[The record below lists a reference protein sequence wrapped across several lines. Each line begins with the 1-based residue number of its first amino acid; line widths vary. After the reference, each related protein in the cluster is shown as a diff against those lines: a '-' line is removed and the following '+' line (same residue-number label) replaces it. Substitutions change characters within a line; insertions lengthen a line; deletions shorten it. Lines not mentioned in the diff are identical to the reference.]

1 MSRKL
6 PPFLSTLAAI
16 AAHVLLFVATGLLIK
31 YGSHPDLGAATWS
44 YRIYFDYASQAMQG
58 QVPYRDYL
66 VEYPILTF
74 PLFLI
79 PRLFVSDFA
88 SYCIAF
94 GAEMLL
100 FDVAAIVLIA
110 RHVAKTEGPERVA
123 GRLAWY
129 TVFCASLAPLV
140 VGRFELA
147 PMVFAFAA
155 ARWWFAGRNALGGL
169 TAGLGTL
176 MKVFP
181 GLVAAPALVWEVAQP
196 DLARTPLPL
205 GEGGRRPG
213 EGSDDARRGSPDPA
227 GGPTAGL
234 PPRVPSAPLWLTQV
248 RGTATFLLTVAAGM
262 AGWFLLGGPSVL
274 DSFRYHAARGLGIES
289 LYAGALLAWG
299 KLAGIDVPWV
309 IEHKAVH
316 LVPEWGSRLAA
327 LASPL
332 QAAALLVVLIQF
344 RRRGMA
350 EGVRYAGAA
359 VLASLVTA
367 KVLSPQ
373 YLVWLFP
380 FVVVLG
386 GWTGSRTRWLF
397 LFVCVTT
404 ALIYPGPGFAL
415 VLIHEPVAI
424 LLLNLRNALLLA
436 LLALL
441 LFGPGAEA
449 SEESHPSETNGE
461 SVQPGSRRCSF
472 YPLVASCWRRAQRA
486 YAGRRQ

>member
-6 PPFLSTLAAI
+6 SPFLFTLVAV
-16 AAHVLLFVATGLLIK
+16 AAHVVLFVATGLLIK
-31 YGSHPDLGAATWS
+31 YGSHPDLGAASWS
-44 YRIYFDYASQAMQG
+44 YRIYYDYASQAMQG

-74 PLFLI
+74 PLFLV

-88 SYCIAF
+88 RYCIAF

-100 FDVAAIVLIA
+100 FDIAAIVLIA

-123 GRLAWY
+123 GGLAWY

-147 PMVFAFAA
+147 PMVLAFAA
-155 ARWWFAGRNALGGL
+155 ARWWFAGRNVLGGL

-181 GLVAAPALVWEVAQP
+181 GLVAAPALVWEVSRLRALNGCPSRARRGSP
-196 DLARTPLPL
+196 DPAGRPTEGLPPRN
-205 GEGGRRPG
+205 GCPSR
-213 EGSDDARRGSPDPA
+213 ARRGSPDPA
-227 GGPTAGL
+227 GGPTEGL
-234 PPRVPSAPLWLTQV
+234 PPDVVSAPLRLMRL
-248 RGTATFLLTVAAGM
+248 RGTATFFLTVAVGM
-262 AGWFLLGGPSVL
+262 AGWFLLGGSNVL

-299 KLAGIDVPWV
+299 KLAGIDIPWV

-332 QAAALLVVLIQF
+332 QAAALLLVLIQF

-386 GWTGSRTRWLF
+386 GWTGSRARWLF
-397 LFVCVTT
+397 LFVCLTT
-404 ALIYPGPGFAL
+404 ALIYPGPGFVQIL
-415 VLIHEPVAI
+415 DQQAI
-424 LLLNLRNALLLA
+424 AISLLNLRNILLPA

-441 LFGPGAEA
+441 LFGPGAQE
-449 SEESHPSETNGE
+449 SEPAHVSAPIHAPFP
-461 SVQPGSRRCSF
+461 PG
-472 YPLVASCWRRAQRA
+472 
-486 YAGRRQ
+486 